1 MEILPL
7 FRSVHLNVTTAL
19 TRRGCCLLVAGAI
32 VQLAACGAT
41 ESAHSSGHAITA
53 SDRTLDTVTLVPGVV
68 VDPTRGSV
76 YTMTPAGGIESLNI
90 NDGSVL
96 WKSDQADQPLFGAGN
111 SLLAM
116 IDSTATGLAVAFL
129 DPSSGKPA
137 AKTEERLVLPLPVG
151 VTASIDQTLERTFRH
166 AVRKSDGEIYLT
178 WDFLQREVTG
188 VAPPDGRSLERR
200 ERGAF
205 RFLGDTFEL
214 VAPESIIADPKTWPA
229 ELEELFESKQIRRP
243 PSRTDNVFAITE
255 QRYDPERLVL
265 RRWRASDGMPL
276 EEKLLYEG
284 RAVAVL
290 ASCDERHVVVATAS
304 AQANA
309 ERPYVLR
316 YYDLDTG
323 VLLAELQSTRSAGP
337 FCLVGSR
344 LLRLSQPEWR
354 QEEGSMVA
362 RPLELVAVDVA
373 STAQVWRRVI
383 RDTAF
388 RGLAPPRN

>member
-1 MEILPL
+1 VRFVFLATPL
-7 FRSVHLNVTTAL
+7 NWW
-19 TRRGCCLLVAGAI
+19 RR
-32 VQLAACGAT
+32 
-41 ESAHSSGHAITA
+41 
-53 SDRTLDTVTLVPGVV
+53 
-68 VDPTRGSV
+68 
-76 YTMTPAGGIESLNI
+76 N
-90 NDGSVL
+90 
-96 WKSDQADQPLFGAGN
+96 
-111 SLLAM
+111 
-116 IDSTATGLAVAFL
+116 
-129 DPSSGKPA
+129 
-137 AKTEERLVLPLPVG
+137 RL
-151 VTASIDQTLERTFRH
+151 
-166 AVRKSDGEIYLT
+166 
-178 WDFLQREVTG
+178 
-188 VAPPDGRSLERR
+188 
-200 ERGAF
+200 
-205 RFLGDTFEL
+205 
-214 VAPESIIADPKTWPA
+214 

-354 QEEGSMVA
+354 QVEGSMVA